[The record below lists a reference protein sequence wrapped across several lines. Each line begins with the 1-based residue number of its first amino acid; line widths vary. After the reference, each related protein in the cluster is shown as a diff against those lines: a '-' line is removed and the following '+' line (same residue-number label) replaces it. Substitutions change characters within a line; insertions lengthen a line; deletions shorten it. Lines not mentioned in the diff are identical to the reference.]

1 MTDAAEALSRAGLD
15 DLVAALISEG
25 YSVIGPTMRDDAIV
39 LAELS
44 SGAQLRRAGAWTAH
58 PAGTGCAAGA
68 RRARRSRQPRV
79 GWAGRCPRWTCVTA
93 IQLARG
99 PRPRP
104 AAAGRPGVEA
114 ADLGFGT
121 GLSGPVAACLPELTR
136 MVLAEVTAG
145 RGG

>member
-1 MTDAAEALSRAGLD
+1 MTDAAAALSRAGLD

-93 IQLARG
+93 IQLAAVLDRA
-99 PRPRP
+99 PRRL
-104 AAAGRPGVEA
+104 V
-114 ADLGFGT
+114 
-121 GLSGPVAACLPELTR
+121 
-136 MVLAEVTAG
+136 VLAWRPPTWASALACPA
-145 RGG
+145 RSPPACRS